1 MGSYHTLD
9 LEAHRPFTLMK
20 EEWDIISLERIQT
33 ACDVT
38 QKAEIA
44 SVVMQEGLANICLI
58 TENMTIIR
66 QRVEGAI
73 PKKRLGSVTNY
84 EKGIARFYDQ
94 VYRAMLQHVNFQV
107 VKVLIIASPGFVKV
121 MRRRI
126 KIQDQFYRYLNA
138 EALKTENR
146 VLIDNRSKIVLV
158 HCSSGHKQA
167 LEEVLKEPAIQN
179 RLSDTKYAKETKVL
193 EKFYETLGNET
204 EKAVYGYKHVVH
216 AMEMGAIDTLL
227 ITDGLFR

>member
-1 MGSYHTLD
+1 MDEVGSYHTLD
-9 LEAHRPFTLMK
+9 LEAHRPFTLTK
-20 EEWDIISLERIQT
+20 EEWDIISLERIQM

-44 SVVMQEGLANICLI
+44 AVVMQEGLANICLI

-84 EKGIARFYDQ
+84 EKGITRFYDQ

-121 MRRRI
+121 TRI
-126 KIQDQFYRYLNA
+126 RTLTYRTNFI
-138 EALKTENR
+138 N
-146 VLIDNRSKIVLV
+146 I
-158 HCSSGHKQA
+158 
-167 LEEVLKEPAIQN
+167 
-179 RLSDTKYAKETKVL
+179 
-193 EKFYETLGNET
+193 
-204 EKAVYGYKHVVH
+204 
-216 AMEMGAIDTLL
+216 
-227 ITDGLFR
+227 